1 MNVKEMSLSLGDSQD
16 NLDHCAAAR
25 AKDQHGDLD

>member
-16 NLDHCAAAR
+16 NLDHCAG